1 MNLTRLGELLD
12 LADHAALTPSQAREM
27 ADEQAMLRTAT
38 AWTAEAPQR
47 PGLYA
52 WQAGTDAAAR
62 IIRVTDH
69 APGTLATWDAAA
81 ELWRDV
87 AEMGG
92 VWSGPIAP
100 LPAPRAMVE

>member
-12 LADHAALTPSQAREM
+12 LADNAGLTPAQAREL
-27 ADEQAMLRTAT
+27 ADEQVMLRTAT
-38 AWTAEAPQR
+38 AWTTESPRR

-52 WQAGTDAAAR
+52 WRAVNDMAAR
-62 IIRVTDH
+62 IIHVTDH
-69 APGTLATWDAAA
+69 PTGTLATWDAAA

-92 VWSGPIAP
+92 VWSGPLAS
-100 LPAPRAMVE
+100 LPAPGARVE